1 MSEKVD
7 ILAIG
12 AHPDDIE
19 LGCGGTLIKEI
30 EIGKKVGL
38 LDLTQG
44 ELGTRGNKE
53 IRKKEAELSKNEM
66 GAVFRDNL
74 FLDDCFFENNRDN
87 QIQLISKIR
96 RYRPEIIICNAPDDR
111 HIDHQKAAK
120 LVIDASFLSGLKKI
134 KTSFEGN
141 LQDVWRPVNVYH
153 YIQWKNLEP
162 DFLVNISDYLNK
174 KLILINCYKSQFFNP
189 KESNDNTPISTKNF
203 LDSITYRARDL
214 GRLVGVEA
222 AEGFIASRF
231 PLINSITEL
240 K

>member
-30 EIGKKVGL
+30 EMGKKVGL
-38 LDLTQG
+38 IDLTQG

-53 IRKKEAELSKNEM
+53 IRKIEAELARDFM
-66 GAVFRDNL
+66 GAEFRDNL
-74 FLDDCFFENNRDN
+74 FLDDCFFENSKENK
-87 QIQLISKIR
+87 IQLISKIR
-96 RYRPEIIICNAPDDR
+96 RYKPEIIICNAPDDR

-120 LVIDASFLSGLKKI
+120 LVLDSCFLSGLKKI
-134 KTSFEGN
+134 ETSFDGN
-141 LQDVWRPVNVYH
+141 NQDVWRPINVYH

-162 DFLVNISDYLNK
+162 DFVVDISKYMK
-174 KLILINCYKSQFFNP
+174 HKLDLINCYKSQFFDE
-189 KESNDNTPISTKNF
+189 KRSDDNTPISSKNF

-214 GRLVGVEA
+214 GRLVGVEGS
-222 AEGFIASRF
+222 EGFIASRF
-231 PLINSITEL
+231 PMINSITEL

>member
-19 LGCGGTLIKEI
+19 LGCGGTLMKEI
-30 EIGKKVGL
+30 EMGKKVGL
-38 LDLTQG
+38 MDLTQG
-44 ELGTRGNKE
+44 ELGTRGSKE
-53 IRKKEAELSKNEM
+53 IRKQEAELARDFM
-66 GAVFRDNL
+66 GAKFRDNL
-74 FLDDCFFENNRDN
+74 LLDDCFFENNRDN
-87 QIQLISKIR
+87 QIKLISKIR
-96 RYRPEIIICNAPDDR
+96 RYQPDIIMCNATDDR

-120 LVIDASFLSGLKKI
+120 LVVDSCFLSGLKKI
-134 KTSFEGN
+134 KTTFDGN
-141 LQDVWRPVNVYH
+141 IQDVWRPVNVYH

-162 DFLVNISDYLNK
+162 DFVIDISKYMKQKFD
-174 KLILINCYKSQFFNP
+174 LINCYKSQFYNDEKFD
-189 KESNDNTPISTKNF
+189 DNTPISTKNF

-222 AEGFIASRF
+222 AEGFLSSRF
-231 PLINSITEL
+231 PIVDRISSL